1 MDDETRRRVEGIS
14 DVKRFCVEE
23 LGLAPNEAFTRLSNS
38 QQIFHALYSC
48 SKYEIEPA
56 WDFQEFLM
64 FKSGLGCKAYSVLD
78 KATGLDTYIERVL
91 SAAEKKKE
99 NIGSSTQITGKMLK
113 EPESTMVQI
122 VLHEN
127 VHMHLAYYR
136 SKNIDRHIEEPI
148 ADYFAYQTSL
158 MYYKDN
164 KIMLSEI
171 ERIKTEEDM
180 FKDWCRNKTEE
191 LSHAYRT
198 DINKG
203 RKILKQAG
211 EEYNDTHDKKENI
224 NNAFFLSWMPYV
236 KHARIV
242 EEVLKDL
249 DPKEYIQRLAHF
261 EPEIYNIRQLR
272 DIVKE
277 PVRIYA

>member
-1 MDDETRRRVEGIS
+1 MIKIGINGFGRIGRLVYQAICDQGLLGKAINVVAVV
-14 DVKRFCVEE
+14 DV
-23 LGLAPNEAFTRLSNS
+23 
-38 QQIFHALYSC
+38 
-48 SKYEIEPA
+48 
-56 WDFQEFLM
+56 
-64 FKSGLGCKAYSVLD
+64 
-78 KATGLDTYIERVL
+78 ATD
-91 SAAEKKKE
+91 
-99 NIGSSTQITGKMLK
+99 
-113 EPESTMVQI
+113 
-122 VLHEN
+122 
-127 VHMHLAYYR
+127 
-136 SKNIDRHIEEPI
+136 